1 MAVPALW
8 AAGRREALYGC
19 SIRQDLGPGLEGSTA
34 CDPSKKEKKKAYWRA
49 QCSLGIAPQS
59 FFRHKYL
66 VIHGLAFEYVSG
78 QKTRIWLGGTI

>member
-34 CDPSKKEKKKAYWRA
+34 CDPSKKEKKRLIGGLNALWALHHKA
-49 QCSLGIAPQS
+49 S
-59 FFRHKYL
+59 
-66 VIHGLAFEYVSG
+66 SG
-78 QKTRIWLGGTI
+78 TSTLSYMG